1 LFAVEVLVKVVVFTV
16 DFDVEV
22 DKVTIWGCFEDT
34 VFAVVVTADT
44 VEAKLLVAVVGTS
57 RMYWTYLQ
65 RFLLFGL

>member
-1 LFAVEVLVKVVVFTV
+1 MFAVEVLVKVVVFTV

-22 DKVTIWGCFEDT
+22 DKVTIWGCFEGT
-34 VFAVVVTADT
+34 VFAVVVTTDT

-65 RFLLFGL
+65 RFLLFEL